1 MVGEPPAALK
11 KYFLMA
17 KHGVPVPAVV
27 AKMQQEQ
34 VCKED
39 IQLFLQANGAPNVAA
54 PPSAPPSAAAVE
66 PAAPLAPADLPP
78 MLKKYAMMLKTGV
91 PAPAVAAKMSLEGI
105 SKEDQQKVLGGNTP
119 AAASAAP
126 LPIVKAPQAPAGPK
140 LLGLHW
146 EPIKDN
152 FDEATLWGQQ
162 TSHRALEENEFAKL
176 TSLFARKEGTGA
188 SAAATPQQQ
197 QQQPATN
204 EKAKQPQHIDSSRGM
219 NLAIGLASFRSKN
232 MGVDEIVAAVK
243 ILDAERLGGADGVM
257 KIREMLPSETES
269 KQLAKV
275 KFEQLHD
282 AEKILFR
289 LAEMGEVK
297 ARVGTMLFLSNAAAS
312 SQTLVQSLSC
322 LRDVCGEARSS
333 EGLTTC
339 LTSVL
344 VIGNALNANT
354 YKGSAKGFRIS
365 SLSKLQ
371 STRSSDGTSL
381 VDYLVQ
387 VLTDRAGKK
396 DGEEGSG
403 SGGGDSASAAAA
415 LALPQS
421 ALGSALA
428 AVKQLSL
435 PDLLRDAQALEKEYI
450 ECERVVQ
457 LVLSEIAGS
466 EGQEHA
472 ERLRNWQVQAKE
484 RVEAAKSCAE
494 EAKRAG
500 EQLAQYYGEASDQAS
515 SLLTTLLEFVD
526 VLGKAI
532 EKSKAVERRKAAS
545 ARAAAAKLS
554 KQAK

>member
-1 MVGEPPAALK
+1 
-11 KYFLMA
+11 
-17 KHGVPVPAVV
+17 
-27 AKMQQEQ
+27 
-34 VCKED
+34 
-39 IQLFLQANGAPNVAA
+39 
-54 PPSAPPSAAAVE
+54 
-66 PAAPLAPADLPP
+66 
-78 MLKKYAMMLKTGV
+78 
-91 PAPAVAAKMSLEGI
+91 
-105 SKEDQQKVLGGNTP
+105 
-119 AAASAAP
+119 
-126 LPIVKAPQAPAGPK
+126 
-140 LLGLHW
+140 LHW

-176 TSLFARKEGTGA
+176 TSLFARKEGAGTGA
-188 SAAATPQQQ
+188 SAAATPLQQ
-197 QQQPATN
+197 QQQPATQ

-269 KQLAKV
+269 KQLAKC
-275 KFEQLHD
+275 KFESLHD

-333 EGLTTC
+333 EGLITC

-371 STRSSDGTSL
+371 STKSSDGTSL

-387 VLTDRAGKK
+387 VLTGRE
-396 DGEEGSG
+396 GEGGEGG
-403 SGGGDSASAAAA
+403 IAAAKA

-421 ALGSALA
+421 ALGRALA

-435 PDLLRDAQALEKEYI
+435 PDLLRDAQALEKEYR

-457 LVLSEIAGS
+457 AVLAETESHT
-466 EGQEHA
+466 HA
-472 ERLRNWQVQAKE
+472 ERLRNWQAQAKD
-484 RVEAAKSCAE
+484 RVDAAKSCAE
-494 EAKRAG
+494 EARAAG
-500 EQLAQYYGEASDQAS
+500 EQLAQFYGEAPDQAS

-532 EKSKAVERRKAAS
+532 EKSKAVERRRAAS

-554 KQAK
+554 KAK